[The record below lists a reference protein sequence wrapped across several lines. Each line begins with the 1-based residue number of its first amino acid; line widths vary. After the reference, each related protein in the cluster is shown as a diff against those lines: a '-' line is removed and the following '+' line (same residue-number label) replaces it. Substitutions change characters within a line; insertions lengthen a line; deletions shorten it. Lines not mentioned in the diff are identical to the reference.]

1 MKSLLITPLVIL
13 ALLVPLHASADYEK
27 GMAAAEAGDDA
38 TAFQEFKKA
47 AEQAHAKAQYNL
59 GLMHDN
65 GRGVLQDYKEA
76 VKWYRLA
83 AEKGIATAQGKLGLM
98 YHNGRGV
105 LQDSVYAHMWWNIA
119 ASEGHENAK
128 KARDTIEQQ
137 MTPAQ
142 IAEAQKRARECVA
155 KEYKGC

>member
-1 MKSLLITPLVIL
+1 MESLLTTPLVIL
-13 ALLVPLHASADYEK
+13 ALLGPLHVGADFAK
-27 GMAAAEAGDDA
+27 GIAAAQAGDDA

-47 AEQAHAKAQYNL
+47 AEQGHAKAQYNL
-59 GLMHDN
+59 GLMYDN
-65 GRGVLQDYKEA
+65 GRGVLQDYKQA

-83 AEKGIATAQGKLGLM
+83 AEKGIAKAQANLGLM

-105 LQDSVYAHMWWNIA
+105 LHDSVYAHMWWNIA

-128 KARDTIEQQ
+128 KARDTIVQD
-137 MTPAQ
+137 MTQTQ
-142 IAEAQKRARECVA
+142 IAEANRLARECVA

>member
-1 MKSLLITPLVIL
+1 MESLLTTPLVIL

-47 AEQAHAKAQYNL
+47 AEQGHAKAQYNL

-65 GRGVLQDYKEA
+65 GRGVLQDYEEA

-83 AEKGIATAQGKLGLM
+83 AEKGIAIAQGNLGLM

-119 ASEGHENAK
+119 ASEGHEHAK
-128 KARDTIEQQ
+128 AARDAIAKR
-137 MTPAQ
+137 MTPSQ
-142 IAEAQKRARECVA
+142 ITEAQKLARECMT